1 MLEDLKEIRRII
13 DKFIVKY
20 EKQETNLYLHSDTQ
34 DDERLK
40 QVGKQLLKLKGNEGV
55 DESEVQERWNR
66 FDKWDG
72 NDIY

>member
-13 DKFIVKY
+13 DKFISKY
-20 EKQETNLYLHSDTQ
+20 EKQETNLYLDSDTQ

-40 QVGKQLLKLKGNEGV
+40 EVGKQLLKLKGNEGV
-55 DESEVQERWNR
+55 DEDEVQERWNR

>member
-1 MLEDLKEIRRII
+1 MLEDLKELSRIL
-13 DKFIVKY
+13 DKFIAKY
-20 EKQETNLYLHSDTQ
+20 EKKEADLYSYSDTQ